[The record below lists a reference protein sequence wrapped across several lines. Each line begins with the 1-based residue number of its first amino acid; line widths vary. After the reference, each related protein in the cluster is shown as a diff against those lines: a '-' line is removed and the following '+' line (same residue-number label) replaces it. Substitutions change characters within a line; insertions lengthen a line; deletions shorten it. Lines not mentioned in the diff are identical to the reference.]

1 MNKPKRK
8 RVVTTLRED
17 LWRDLQVEAAKRGV
31 DANDI
36 LEELIARFLPTGAPS
51 KKFPVER
58 VISLSMS
65 SMARDL
71 GDLKKRGKMQAAIN
85 KAFEKGGD

>member
-1 MNKPKRK
+1 MADYKPKRK

-17 LWRDLQVEAAKRGV
+17 LWRNLQVEAVKRGV

-36 LEELIARFLPTGAPS
+36 LEELIAGFLPAGAIS

-58 VISLSMS
+58 VT
-65 SMARDL
+65 
-71 GDLKKRGKMQAAIN
+71 GKAVR
-85 KAFEKGGD
+85 